1 MKLVKLVKLNNLQ
14 YNPNRDPEVYRR
26 PINEEFR
33 VQASLNGSGTA
44 QCKFSV
50 EGETLCEGSVSLPG
64 TFDCKFSYDTAGTR
78 IGDLVIEGNGE
89 TFHEK
94 IRIDV
99 LEHAWI
105 G

>member
-1 MKLVKLVKLNNLQ
+1 MKLVKFIKLNNLQ

-33 VQASLNGSGTA
+33 VQASLSSSGSA
-44 QCKFSV
+44 RCSFSV

-64 TFDCKFSYDTAGTR
+64 TFDCKFSFDTAGSR
-78 IGDLVIEGNGE
+78 MGDLMIEANGE
-89 TFHEK
+89 TYHQK